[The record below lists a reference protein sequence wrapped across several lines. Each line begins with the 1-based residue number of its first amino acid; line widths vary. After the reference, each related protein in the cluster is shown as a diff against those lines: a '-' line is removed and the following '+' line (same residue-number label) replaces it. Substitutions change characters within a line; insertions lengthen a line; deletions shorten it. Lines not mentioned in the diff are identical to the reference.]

1 MIRATQII
9 ENSTLEQELPE
20 LYNLIKKKDINLIVK
35 YLQQFWTNKTDINIL
50 LNYLKFTKFIKSL
63 YNSFALVREVSFEAP
78 QTSSFEVE
86 SCLIFMK

>member
-1 MIRATQII
+1 M
-9 ENSTLEQELPE
+9 
-20 LYNLIKKKDINLIVK
+20 LIKGGGGYKSDYRRAEGLSLI
-35 YLQQFWTNKTDINIL
+35 IL